1 MAALQ
6 LIGDAEAE
14 QTINVID
21 NLNAENAATEQQRD
35 AAEAECVRLQA
46 IIDDRKKRDEDDFDD
61 GVERNYNERLD
72 AHLQAEEDAE
82 AEAFA
87 EQLSAFTEAYMRQHW
102 PTCAAT
108 VVTRAAALPVP
119 PHNATFLES
128 MEKFAVHECMRID
141 EAEQQRWKAAEK
153 KRRAAEKVAEP
164 PNKKQKV
171 R

>member
-35 AAEAECVRLQA
+35 AAKAECVRLQA
-46 IIDDRKKRDEDDFDD
+46 IIDDRKQRDEDD
-61 GVERNYNERLD
+61 ERRYMSDLEDAAEDNYNKHLD
-72 AHLQAEEDAE
+72 AHLHAEAVEE
-82 AEAFA
+82 AEAYTERVNA
-87 EQLSAFTEAYMRQHW
+87 TTEAYMRQHW
-102 PTCAAT
+102 PACAAA

-128 MEKFAVHECMRID
+128 MEKIAMHECDLAD
-141 EAEQQRWKAAEK
+141 EAARQRWK
-153 KRRAAEKVAEP
+153 AAEKVAEP